1 MARRLFFVDEVRLGR
16 ARIEGD
22 LAHHLTRVLR
32 VEPGQKYELSDN
44 RRLYLAVVESARKSE
59 VSFTILEPL
68 PEPQSRPEVHL
79 YAALIH
85 FDRFEWIV
93 EKATELGAASIRPL
107 IAKRSEKGLER
118 AAGKRIDRWR
128 RIARE
133 ACEQSRR
140 PRLPEILPPTRE
152 PSADFP
158 LRLLLDESPDAP
170 PILPVLTA
178 SLPAATSTALL
189 LGPEGGWTE
198 AERAHFTAAGWRQV
212 SLGPGILR
220 AETAAVA
227 ALAILNAAWVPYHED
242 QCPKT

>member
-32 VEPGQKYELSDN
+32 VAPGQVYELSDN
-44 RRLYLAVVESARKSE
+44 HRLYLAEVESARKNE
-59 VSFTILEPL
+59 VSFTILESL
-68 PEPQSRPEVHL
+68 PEPRPRAEVHL

-107 IAKRSEKGLER
+107 IAERSEKGLER
-118 AAGKRIDRWR
+118 AAEKRIDRWR

-133 ACEQSRR
+133 ASEQSRR
-140 PRLPEILPPTRE
+140 PRLPEILPPVRE
-152 PSADFP
+152 PSADSP
-158 LRLLLDESPDAP
+158 LPLLLDESPGAP
-170 PILPVLTA
+170 PILPVLAA
-178 SLPAATSTALL
+178 SLPSAASTALL

-198 AERAHFTAAGWRQV
+198 AERSHFTAAGWRPV
-212 SLGPGILR
+212 SLGHGILR
-220 AETAAVA
+220 AETAAIA
-227 ALAILNAAWVPYHED
+227 ALAILNAAWVPYH
-242 QCPKT
+242 K